1 MLRRGKIAKVAR
13 IAQQAILT
21 KMLFVSLF
29 KIDFSVLIGENSM
42 KIKKERS
49 WHEETII
56 WSRRGSAMTKE
67 TDCNIKTSS

>member
-1 MLRRGKIAKVAR
+1 MLRGGKIAKVAR

-49 WHEETII
+49 
-56 WSRRGSAMTKE
+56 
-67 TDCNIKTSS
+67 